1 MEVTSKYNLDLD
13 DFFRKMSAV
22 SDTYGAIEQKV
33 SGLRKVDPFAQPSTS
48 ATNYNK
54 ALGQQVQIYQRVQAA
69 QNSLINEQ
77 RRLEAQY
84 VDLNKRKLE
93 FLAAGRYGELRT
105 ELGKIEAKLRE
116 LKSPLVE
123 TETVWDRL
131 KAKFSSGLK
140 IPKTDSPS
148 VPADNRD
155 ERGRFLPGSGKNTGN
170 PIGGAVAGELE
181 SLTGVSLTAAGGVA
195 AVGLAVVKST
205 KESAA
210 FGKKLSELSSITGT
224 VGKDLEFLADK
235 ALEFEDKT
243 GIAGTEIVETFKLVG
258 SIRPELLANK
268 EALAAA
274 TEEVVALAQAS
285 GLSLPDAATAAIGA
299 LNQFGEASDQAAR
312 FVNVMAAGA
321 KAGSSEINDTAAA
334 LQNSGGAMKAAGVS
348 FEQGNALIQVVA
360 ESMIK
365 GAEAGTGL
373 RNVLLKLETQSD
385 KGLRPSVVGLE
396 AALENAAKK
405 FDTTTERTKAFGV
418 ENILVADKVLNSRTE
433 IAKLT
438 EEVTGTGVAYEQQ
451 RKNLDNLATDLQ
463 KAGTA
468 TTGFFRDLGQ
478 SQDGFIRKVVQGYT
492 YLVQQLTAKTGTLKA
507 FFRGTFESGSFNPI
521 YATQRGFEEAA
532 RQSEANDIARRK
544 TAEVS
549 GIKSA
554 ATQGVTD
561 DTKALAELYAKQG
574 QTVPKSQRAAAQKV
588 KEQSDQ
594 AYTDAVSNHQR
605 LRSEYERGTKDQKAY
620 FDKQF
625 EQSRRQILRTKT
637 AKQTADIEVARLA
650 KADADRAAALQRAL
664 GEPATD
670 ADKKAGK
677 EREKIAQDTYKL
689 LLSAQDEYVREYQ
702 KLEAEFGKDR
712 LENLKRDGDAYIVE
726 KARLDKEEVDA
737 ERAHLEKLLQVAA
750 SNKTRINKQTGQRE
764 IVPDTN
770 VRLSADL
777 ETAFADKKKQIDAE
791 ADRQLR
797 IGRIRREYELLEL
810 GKQSN
815 ANELALF
822 DKKWEGILA
831 IEQAGS
837 EKYLKLVAKRD
848 SEREALVYDQIIRD
862 QKAVE
867 TILNYQVDLRKK
879 PGNLTGAQFEKK
891 NELDKIANGLFSSE
905 SQIAALQ
912 AQNNP
917 ANNPEIKRL
926 EAYAKALK
934 DKRKEIELLQPANRD
949 IWDLLGISKSFA
961 DETERQVFLQSI
973 ELVSQAVRQAT
984 DAAIQASEARI
995 QVLDNEIQAKEEQI
1009 RTEEERS
1016 KEGYANNLLLRR
1028 KELEDLKRQ
1037 KAEEEQARRRAL
1049 ATQQAL
1055 DLASQV
1061 STNAVTVAN
1070 TVTAISEMFKQYGK
1084 IPLVGIFLALGAIA
1098 TIVATIASVKA
1109 RAKAMTQLRKGG
1121 RIPLTGWTHEQGGH
1135 RIEGTDIEV
1144 ERGEHVTNARS
1155 SEKYDEALSHLNDD
1169 DPRRAIASLV
1179 RQFGFGLPDVIVKQ
1193 IGQPGFNRPA
1203 PTAPALDTSKLE
1215 RQVADMAGEITEL
1228 RRDLKNK
1235 KERVGLGDGR
1245 YIEWNGDSKVIQN
1258 S

>member
-54 ALGQQVQIYQRVQAA
+54 ALGQQVQIYQRVQAP
-69 QNSLINEQ
+69 QNTLINEQ
-77 RRLEAQY
+77 RRLEPQY

-348 FEQGNALIQVVA
+348 FEQGNALIQGVA

-521 YATQRGFEEAA
+521 YATQ
-532 RQSEANDIARRK
+532 
-544 TAEVS
+544 VS

-625 EQSRRQILRTKT
+625 EQSRRQILRTKP

-848 SEREALVYDQIIRD
+848 S
-862 QKAVE
+862 
-867 TILNYQVDLRKK
+867 
-879 PGNLTGAQFEKK
+879 
-891 NELDKIANGLFSSE
+891 
-905 SQIAALQ
+905 
-912 AQNNP
+912 
-917 ANNPEIKRL
+917 
-926 EAYAKALK
+926 
-934 DKRKEIELLQPANRD
+934 
-949 IWDLLGISKSFA
+949 
-961 DETERQVFLQSI
+961 
-973 ELVSQAVRQAT
+973 
-984 DAAIQASEARI
+984 
-995 QVLDNEIQAKEEQI
+995 
-1009 RTEEERS
+1009 
-1016 KEGYANNLLLRR
+1016 
-1028 KELEDLKRQ
+1028 
-1037 KAEEEQARRRAL
+1037 
-1049 ATQQAL
+1049 
-1055 DLASQV
+1055 
-1061 STNAVTVAN
+1061 
-1070 TVTAISEMFKQYGK
+1070 
-1084 IPLVGIFLALGAIA
+1084 
-1098 TIVATIASVKA
+1098 
-1109 RAKAMTQLRKGG
+1109 
-1121 RIPLTGWTHEQGGH
+1121 
-1135 RIEGTDIEV
+1135 
-1144 ERGEHVTNARS
+1144 
-1155 SEKYDEALSHLNDD
+1155 
-1169 DPRRAIASLV
+1169 
-1179 RQFGFGLPDVIVKQ
+1179 
-1193 IGQPGFNRPA
+1193 
-1203 PTAPALDTSKLE
+1203 
-1215 RQVADMAGEITEL
+1215 
-1228 RRDLKNK
+1228 
-1235 KERVGLGDGR
+1235 
-1245 YIEWNGDSKVIQN
+1245 
-1258 S
+1258 